1 MRLSQKT
8 EWVLVAVLIL
18 YIAFTPGL
26 PVVREFL
33 SSGVGKV
40 IGLAIVVATWKY
52 ASPLVA
58 ILLAVSFVRCA
69 PMREYLEGDTGSSG
83 SGSSGSGSGS
93 SGSGTTGSGSSGSG
107 SSGSGSGTTGSGTT
121 GSGTTLPP
129 NTYCPENHSFDNG
142 QCKNNTTGQSTPATV
157 CLTGQ
162 TWNGTSCSG
171 SSSASTPDTRQ
182 GFANMTPT
190 SFAHEGFQPNTSGKD
205 KNFAPA

>member
-33 SSGVGKV
+33 SSGVGKAV
-40 IGLAIVVATWKY
+40 GLAVIIATWKY

-83 SGSSGSGSGS
+83 SGSSGSGSSGSGSGS
-93 SGSGTTGSGSSGSG
+93 SGSGTTGSSGSG
-107 SSGSGSGTTGSGTT
+107 SP

-171 SSSASTPDTRQ
+171 SSSASTPDTKQ
-182 GFANMTPT
+182 GFANMTPA
-190 SFAHEGFQPNTSGKD
+190 SFGREGFQPNTSGKD

>member
-1 MRLSQKT
+1 MRISQKT

-33 SSGVGKV
+33 SSGVGKAV
-40 IGLAIVVATWKY
+40 GLAVIIATWKY
-52 ASPLVA
+52 VSPAVA
-58 ILLAVSFVRCA
+58 LLLTVNFVRCSG
-69 PMREYLEGDTGSSG
+69 MREYLESG
-83 SGSSGSGSGS
+83 SGSTGSGSGS
-93 SGSGTTGSGSSGSG
+93 TGSGSGSTGSGTTGSGSSA
-107 SSGSGSGTTGSGTT
+107 SSGSGTT

-171 SSSASTPDTRQ
+171 SSSASTPDTKQ
-182 GFANMTPT
+182 GFANMTPA